1 MKTLFNRLLWAM
13 AITLLTSATASAQE
27 KKGNQE
33 PAVDPEKV
41 GKVFFTQQM
50 IGKHAPGKN
59 ITDTDGET
67 YIEEYELGKPLYA
80 RAFYTGYDKE
90 SGRISIRFT
99 IDGEVFAEEDMR
111 EFWRF
116 SELRNQNKGMSGVAS
131 AGTAYYS
138 WTGTAAIPLISD
150 KNINGR
156 YIWLNMYSIQEEA
169 FRMLLS
175 RLKDK
180 IKVGNKMTLKVELFQ
195 TQRYANEKKDT
206 DGPVMASGEV
216 TVKVTEFSKDLA
228 NMLCRCGEKGMD
240 DKKLEYEIAEAFKF
254 GYREHCAKVYKVV
267 VNDRD
272 YQIVTDKR
280 TGVVRGR
287 YVGAGVIWET
297 KDGDYWVA
305 KHNFWFPFTGTGF
318 AEKAQLDS
326 YILNAPTAKLCIGDG
341 KEVAQPTSAS
351 KDGGKKE
358 ERKEEKKKDDKKK
371 SGKDKKKK
379 S

>member
-1 MKTLFNRLLWAM
+1 MTNLFQRLLWVAL
-13 AITLLTSATASAQE
+13 AIIFIGNNAVAQD
-27 KKGNQE
+27 KKGSGE
-33 PAVDPEKV
+33 ETIDPEKV
-41 GKVFFTQQM
+41 GKIFFTQQM
-50 IGKHAPGKN
+50 IGKQAPGKK

-80 RAFYTGYDKE
+80 RAFYTGYDKDK
-90 SGRISIRFT
+90 GGLSIRFT

-116 SELRNQNKGMSGVAS
+116 SELRNQNKGMSGVSS
-131 AGTAYYS
+131 AGTSYYA
-138 WTGTAAIPLISD
+138 WAGTAAIPLISD

-180 IKVGNKMTLKVELFQ
+180 IKVGNTMTLKAEVFQ
-195 TQRYANEKKDT
+195 TSRFANEKKDT

-216 TVKVTEFSKDLA
+216 KVKVTEFSKDLA

-240 DKKLEYEIAEAFKF
+240 DKKLEAEIAEAFKF

-341 KEVAQPTSAS
+341 KEVAQPTAAAKAS
-351 KDGGKKE
+351 EK
-358 ERKEEKKKDDKKK
+358 KEEKKKEDKKK